1 MKMTKR
7 IAVAITLA
15 LVTPGLVSAQDEEK
29 KPGRNKKAQAEKK
42 AQVEKEAQTDRP
54 ARPAKAGGVAAMLKR
69 LPLVV
74 ALDKDSNGE
83 LSATEIE
90 GAVAALQ
97 SLDKN
102 GDGKLTIEEL
112 RPLGGNAGQPGPQAG
127 GPPAGNGEMMA
138 RMFETRDA
146 NGDGMLSGDEIPEQ
160 MMARIERLDTNADGA
175 IDKEEMKK
183 AAGRMARQLG
193 GNKIDRADDA
203 KNGSGVKPKRP
214 ATE

>member
-7 IAVAITLA
+7 IAVAIALA

-29 KPGRNKKAQAEKK
+29 KPGREKKAQA
-42 AQVEKEAQTDRP
+42 DRP
-54 ARPAKAGGVAAMLKR
+54 LRAANAGGGGGAAAMLKR
-69 LPLVV
+69 LPIIV
-74 ALDKDSNGE
+74 ALDKDGNGE
-83 LSATEIE
+83 LSTSEIE

-112 RPLGGNAGQPGPQAG
+112 RPAGGPDGQGGPQAG
-127 GPPAGNGEMMA
+127 GPLAGNGEMMA

-146 NGDGMLSGDEIPEQ
+146 NGDGVLAGDEIPEQ
-160 MMARIERLDTNADGA
+160 LLARIDRLDTNSDGA
-175 IDKEEMKK
+175 IDKEEMKQ

-193 GNKIDRADDA
+193 GEKGDRADNP

-214 ATE
+214 TSE